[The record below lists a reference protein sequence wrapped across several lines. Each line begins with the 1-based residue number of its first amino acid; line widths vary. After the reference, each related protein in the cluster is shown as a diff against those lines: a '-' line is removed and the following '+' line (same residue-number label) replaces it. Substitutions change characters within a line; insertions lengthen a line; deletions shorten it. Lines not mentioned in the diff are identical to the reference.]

1 VSRGTEQAQSVA
13 EPSIWAT
20 KPAEDLIAET
30 HERGSELKR
39 AIGVLDLTALGVGA
53 IVGTGIFVVIGQAV
67 SDAGPAVVIAFALA
81 AVSCLFSALAYAELA
96 STIPVAGS
104 AYTYTYA
111 TLGEIVAFVIG
122 WDLLLEWGLA
132 AAAVSVGW
140 GQYFNDML
148 DSLAGA
154 TLPDSI
160 VRAPGEG
167 GIVNVPAVVVVLAAT
182 TLLII
187 GVKESVRVNTAMVF
201 VKVGILGF
209 FIVLGATA
217 FDAAHF
223 SPFATGGVGGTVS
236 AAAVIFLAY
245 IGFDAVATSSEES
258 KRPGR
263 DLPIATVASLAI
275 ATFLYTTVALVA
287 TGALPVGELARAE
300 APLAAVLR
308 DGAGY
313 SWGASIISAGAVI
326 AISSV
331 LLTVLYAQTR
341 ILFAMCRDG
350 LLPQGFAKVW
360 RRTRTP
366 ALVTAPL
373 GSLVAVIAALVPLG
387 DLVKLVNI
395 GTLFAFLVVNIAII
409 VLRRTRPDLPRS
421 FRVPLVPWF
430 PLIGAGT
437 CIYLMSTLATVT
449 WIGFAVWL
457 VIGLYVYA
465 AYGHRH
471 SRLRLDSGV
480 RLRSLTSPRG

>member
-1 VSRGTEQAQSVA
+1 MASLHERAGKTVA
-13 EPSIWAT
+13 RPSIWAT

-39 AIGVLDLTALGVGA
+39 VIGVLDLTALGVGA
-53 IVGTGIFVVIGQAV
+53 IVGTGIFVVIGEAA
-67 SDAGPAVVIAFALA
+67 SDAGPAVVVAFALA

-96 STIPVAGS
+96 STIPVSGS

-122 WDLLLEWGLA
+122 WALLLEWGLA
-132 AAAVSVGW
+132 AAVVCVGW
-140 GQYFNDML
+140 GQYFNDL
-148 DSLAGA
+148 LGSGAGV
-154 TLPDSI
+154 TLPDAI

-167 GIVNVPAVVVVLAAT
+167 GVVNVPAVLLVIAVT

-201 VKVGILGF
+201 VTVGVLALFVG
-209 FIVLGATA
+209 LGATA
-217 FDAAHF
+217 FNADNF
-223 SPFATGGVGGTVS
+223 SPFATEGVGGTVS
-236 AAAVIFLAY
+236 AAALIFVAY
-245 IGFDAVATSSEES
+245 IGFDAVATSGEES

-275 ATFLYTTVALVA
+275 ATLLYTAVALVA
-287 TGALPVGELARAE
+287 TGGLPVRELGGAD

-313 SWGASIISAGAVI
+313 SWGATIISAGAVI
-326 AISSV
+326 AISSGV
-331 LLTVLYAQTR
+331 LTVLYAQTR

-350 LLPQGFAKVW
+350 LLPQGFARVW
-360 RRTRTP
+360 QRTRTP
-366 ALVTAPL
+366 ALVTAAL
-373 GSLVAVIAALVPLG
+373 GSLIAAVAAVIPLG
-387 DLVKLVNI
+387 HLVELVNI

-430 PLIGAGT
+430 PLIGAAT
-437 CIYLMSTLATVT
+437 CVYLMSTLAAVT
-449 WIGFAVWL
+449 WIGFAVWF
-457 VIGLYVYA
+457 VVGIAVYA
-465 AYGHRH
+465 AYGHSH
-471 SRLRLDSGV
+471 SRLRGGSH
-480 RLRSLTSPRG
+480 

>member
-1 VSRGTEQAQSVA
+1 MASLHERAGKTVA
-13 EPSIWAT
+13 RPSIWAT

-39 AIGVLDLTALGVGA
+39 VIGVLDLTALGVGA
-53 IVGTGIFVVIGQAV
+53 IVGTGIFVVIGEAA
-67 SDAGPAVVIAFALA
+67 SDAGPAVVVAFALA

-96 STIPVAGS
+96 STIPVSGS

-122 WDLLLEWGLA
+122 WALLLEWGLA
-132 AAAVSVGW
+132 AAVVCVGW
-140 GQYFNDML
+140 GQYFNDLL
-148 DSLAGA
+148 DSGAGV
-154 TLPDSI
+154 TLPDAI

-167 GIVNVPAVVVVLAAT
+167 GVVNVPAVLLVIAVT

-201 VKVGILGF
+201 VTVGVLALFVG
-209 FIVLGATA
+209 LGATA
-217 FDAAHF
+217 FNADNF
-223 SPFATGGVGGTVS
+223 SPFATEGVGGTVS
-236 AAAVIFLAY
+236 AAALIFVAY
-245 IGFDAVATSSEES
+245 IGFDAVATSGEES

-275 ATFLYTTVALVA
+275 ATLLYTAVALVA
-287 TGALPVGELARAE
+287 TGGLPVRELGGAD

-313 SWGASIISAGAVI
+313 SWGATIISAGAVI
-326 AISSV
+326 AISSGV
-331 LLTVLYAQTR
+331 LTVLYAQTR

-350 LLPQGFAKVW
+350 LLPQGFARVW
-360 RRTRTP
+360 QRTRTP
-366 ALVTAPL
+366 ALVTAAL
-373 GSLVAVIAALVPLG
+373 GSLIAAVAAVIPLG
-387 DLVKLVNI
+387 HLVELVNI

-430 PLIGAGT
+430 PLIGAAT
-437 CIYLMSTLATVT
+437 CVYLMSTLAAVT
-449 WIGFAVWL
+449 WIGFAVWF
-457 VIGLYVYA
+457 VVGIAVYA
-465 AYGHRH
+465 AYGHSH
-471 SRLRLDSGV
+471 SRLRGGSH
-480 RLRSLTSPRG
+480 

>member
-1 VSRGTEQAQSVA
+1 MASLPERARKTAA
-13 EPSIWAT
+13 RPSIWAT

-39 AIGVLDLTALGVGA
+39 VIGVLDLTALGVGA
-53 IVGTGIFVVIGQAV
+53 IVGTGIFVVIGQAA
-67 SDAGPAVVIAFALA
+67 SDAGPAVVVAFALA

-96 STIPVAGS
+96 STIPVSGS

-122 WDLLLEWGLA
+122 WALLLEWGLA
-132 AAAVSVGW
+132 AAVVCVGW
-140 GQYFNDML
+140 GQYFNDLL
-148 DSLAGA
+148 DSGAGV
-154 TLPDSI
+154 TLPDAI

-167 GIVNVPAVVVVLAAT
+167 GVVNVPAVLLVVAVT

-201 VKVGILGF
+201 VTVGVLALFVG
-209 FIVLGATA
+209 LGATA
-217 FDAAHF
+217 FNADYF
-223 SPFATGGVGGTVS
+223 SPFATEGVGGTVS
-236 AAAVIFLAY
+236 AAALIFVAY
-245 IGFDAVATSSEES
+245 IGFDAVATSGEES

-275 ATFLYTTVALVA
+275 ATLLYTAVALVA
-287 TGALPVGELARAE
+287 TGGLPVRELAGAN

-313 SWGASIISAGAVI
+313 SWGATIISAGAVI
-326 AISSV
+326 AISSGV
-331 LLTVLYAQTR
+331 LALLYAQTR

-350 LLPQGFAKVW
+350 LLPQGFARVW
-360 RRTRTP
+360 QRTRTP
-366 ALVTAPL
+366 ALVTAAL
-373 GSLVAVIAALVPLG
+373 GSLIAAVAAVIPLG
-387 DLVKLVNI
+387 NLVELVNI

-430 PLIGAGT
+430 PLIGAAT
-437 CIYLMSTLATVT
+437 CVYLMSTLAAVT
-449 WIGFAVWL
+449 WIGFAVWF
-457 VIGLYVYA
+457 VVGIAVYA
-465 AYGHRH
+465 AYSHSH
-471 SRLRLDSGV
+471 SRLRVGDG
-480 RLRSLTSPRG
+480 

>member
-1 VSRGTEQAQSVA
+1 MASLHERAGKTVA
-13 EPSIWAT
+13 RPSIWAT

-39 AIGVLDLTALGVGA
+39 VIGVLDLTALGVGA
-53 IVGTGIFVVIGQAV
+53 IVGTGIFVVIGEAA
-67 SDAGPAVVIAFALA
+67 SDAGPAVVVAFALA

-96 STIPVAGS
+96 STIPVSGS

-122 WDLLLEWGLA
+122 WALLLEWGLA
-132 AAAVSVGW
+132 AAVVCVGW
-140 GQYFNDML
+140 GQYFNDLL
-148 DSLAGA
+148 DSGAGV
-154 TLPDSI
+154 TLPDAI

-167 GIVNVPAVVVVLAAT
+167 GVVNVPAVLLVIAVT

-201 VKVGILGF
+201 VTVGVLALFVG
-209 FIVLGATA
+209 LGATA
-217 FDAAHF
+217 FNADNF
-223 SPFATGGVGGTVS
+223 SPFATEGVGGTVS
-236 AAAVIFLAY
+236 AAAVIFVAY
-245 IGFDAVATSSEES
+245 IGFDAVATSGEES

-275 ATFLYTTVALVA
+275 ATLLYTAVALVA
-287 TGALPVGELARAE
+287 TGGLPVRELGGAD

-313 SWGASIISAGAVI
+313 SWGATIISAGAVI
-326 AISSV
+326 AISSGV
-331 LLTVLYAQTR
+331 LTVLYAQTR

-350 LLPQGFAKVW
+350 LLPQGFARVW
-360 RRTRTP
+360 QRTRTP
-366 ALVTAPL
+366 ALVTAAL
-373 GSLVAVIAALVPLG
+373 GSLIAAVAAVIPLG
-387 DLVKLVNI
+387 HLVELVNI

-430 PLIGAGT
+430 PLIGAAT
-437 CIYLMSTLATVT
+437 CVYLMSTLAAVT
-449 WIGFAVWL
+449 WIGFAVWF
-457 VIGLYVYA
+457 VVGIAVYA
-465 AYGHRH
+465 AYGHSH
-471 SRLRLDSGV
+471 SRLRGGSH
-480 RLRSLTSPRG
+480 

>member
-1 VSRGTEQAQSVA
+1 MARETAA
-13 EPSIWAT
+13 EPGIWAT

-67 SDAGPAVVIAFALA
+67 DDAGPAVVISFGLA

-140 GQYFNDML
+140 GEYFNDLL
-148 DSLAGA
+148 DSIAGV
-154 TLPDSI
+154 TLPEAISHP
-160 VRAPGEG
+160 PGEG
-167 GIVNVPAVVVVLAAT
+167 GVVNVPAVFLVFAAT
-182 TLLII
+182 TLLIV
-187 GVKESVRVNTAMVF
+187 GVKESVRANTAMVV
-201 VKVGILGF
+201 VKVGVLALF
-209 FIVLGATA
+209 LALGATA
-217 FDAAHF
+217 FNGDHF
-223 SPFATGGVGGTVS
+223 TPFATGGVGGTVS
-236 AAAVIFLAY
+236 AAAIIFLAY

-258 KRPGR
+258 KRPSR

-275 ATFLYTTVALVA
+275 ATFLYTTVAIVA
-287 TGALPVGELARAE
+287 TGALPVGELARAD

-308 DGAGY
+308 EGAGY
-313 SWGASIISAGAVI
+313 SWGAGIISAGAVI

-331 LLTVLYAQTR
+331 VLTVLYAQTR

-350 LLPQGFAKVW
+350 LLPHGFARVW
-360 RRTRTP
+360 QRTRTP
-366 ALVTAPL
+366 AVVTAAL
-373 GSLVAVIAALVPLG
+373 GAAVAVIAAVVPLG

-421 FRVPLVPWF
+421 FRVPFVPWF
-430 PLIGAGT
+430 PLIGAAT
-437 CIYLMSTLATVT
+437 CVYLMTTLAEVT
-449 WIGFAVWL
+449 WIGFLVWL
-457 VIGLYVYA
+457 AVGLCVYA

-471 SRLRLDSGV
+471 SRLRLG
-480 RLRSLTSPRG
+480 R

>member
-1 VSRGTEQAQSVA
+1 MARVPEQAGKTA
-13 EPSIWAT
+13 ARPSIWAT
-20 KPAEDLIAET
+20 RPAEDLIAET

-39 AIGVLDLTALGVGA
+39 VIGVLDLTALGVGA
-53 IVGTGIFVVIGQAV
+53 IVGTGIFVVIGEAA
-67 SDAGPAVVIAFALA
+67 SDAGPAVVVAFALA

-96 STIPVAGS
+96 STIPVSGS
-104 AYTYTYA
+104 AYTYAYA

-132 AAAVSVGW
+132 AAVVCVGW
-140 GQYFNDML
+140 GQYFNDLL
-148 DSLAGA
+148 DSGTGA
-154 TLPDSI
+154 TLPDAI
-160 VRAPGEG
+160 VRGPGEG
-167 GIVNVPAVVVVLAAT
+167 GVVNVPAVLLVVAVT

-201 VKVGILGF
+201 VTIGALALFVG
-209 FIVLGATA
+209 LGATA
-217 FDAAHF
+217 FTADHF

-236 AAAVIFLAY
+236 AAALIFVAY
-245 IGFDAVATSSEES
+245 IGFDAVATSGEES

-275 ATFLYTTVALVA
+275 ATLLYTAVALVA
-287 TGALPVGELARAE
+287 TGGLPIRELAGAD

-313 SWGASIISAGAVI
+313 SWGATIISAGAVI
-326 AISSV
+326 AISSGV
-331 LLTVLYAQTR
+331 LTVLYAQTR

-350 LLPQGFAKVW
+350 LLPQGFAQVW
-360 RRTRTP
+360 QRTRTP
-366 ALVTAPL
+366 ALVTAAL
-373 GSLVAVIAALVPLG
+373 GSLIAAVTAVVPLG
-387 DLVKLVNI
+387 DLVQLVNI

-430 PLIGAGT
+430 PLIGAAT
-437 CIYLMSTLATVT
+437 CVYLMSTLAAVT

-457 VIGLYVYA
+457 VVGLAVYA

-471 SRLRLDSGV
+471 SRLRVGDH
-480 RLRSLTSPRG
+480 